1 MMGATKKVVL
11 AYSGG
16 LDTSVAIRWLQE
28 EFQAEVYAVTLDLGQ
43 GRDVA
48 EIQKKALSIGAKEAL
63 VFDVK
68 EEFLNEYVLP
78 ALWAGAIYEGRYP
91 LSTALSRPLIAKYL
105 VKVAEEK
112 GATMVAHGC
121 TGKGNDQVRIEVSVA
136 ALNPDLKVIAP
147 ARRWGWTREEEIEYA
162 NAHSIPVPVTLERPY
177 SIDQN
182 LWGRSIECGVLEDP
196 WVEPPEEVFEWT
208 KSPLDAPDDPAYVE
222 IGFEEGMPRL
232 LEGQYYS
239 LVNLVEE
246 LNRLGGEHGFGRID
260 HVENRLVGIKS
271 REVYECPAALILL
284 EAYKDLERLVLPR
297 EVTHF
302 KPYLGERYAQL
313 VYEGLWYSPLRE
325 ALDAFMYT
333 LAQRVTGTIRVKLY
347 KGGMRIVGRRSEYS
361 LYDFG
366 LATYDKGDLFEH
378 KASEGFITIWGLPSR
393 TQAVVHRRCQKR
405 QGE

>member
-1 MMGATKKVVL
+1 MGSARKVVL

-43 GRDVA
+43 GKDVA

-68 EEFLNEYVLP
+68 EEFLTEYVLP
-78 ALWAGAIYEGRYP
+78 ALWAKALYEGRYP

-105 VKVAEEK
+105 VKVAEER

-121 TGKGNDQVRIEVSVA
+121 TGKGNDQVRIEVAVA

-147 ARRWGWTREEEIEYA
+147 ARMWGWTREEEIEYA
-162 NAHSIPVPVTLERPY
+162 NAHGIPVPVTVERPY

-182 LWGRSIECGVLEDP
+182 IWGRSIECGILEDP
-196 WVEPPEEVFEWT
+196 WIEPPEDVFAWT
-208 KSPLDAPDDPAYVE
+208 KNPLETPDEPAYLE
-222 IGFEEGMPRL
+222 IGFEEGVPKL
-232 LEGQYYS
+232 LWGQYYS
-239 LVNLVEE
+239 LINLVEE
-246 LNRLGGEHGFGRID
+246 LNRIGGEHGFGRID

-284 EAYKDLERLVLPR
+284 EAYRDLEQLVLPR

-302 KPYLGERYAQL
+302 KPYLEERYAQL

-325 ALDAFMYT
+325 ALDAFMRS
-333 LAQRVTGTIRVKLY
+333 LARRITGTVRIKLY
-347 KGGMRIVGRRSEYS
+347 KGSMRVVGRKSEHS

-366 LATYDKGDLFEH
+366 LATYDKGDLFDH
-378 KASEGFITIWGLPSR
+378 KASEGFITIWGLPSK
-393 TQAVVHRRCQKR
+393 TQAVVARRCRKSC
-405 QGE
+405 GE

>member
-1 MMGATKKVVL
+1 MGSSKRVVL

-43 GRDVA
+43 GKDVA
-48 EIQKKALSIGAKEAL
+48 EVQKKALSIGAKEAL

-78 ALWAGAIYEGRYP
+78 ALWAKALYEGRYP

-121 TGKGNDQVRIEVSVA
+121 TGKGNDQVRIEVAVA

-147 ARRWGWTREEEIEYA
+147 ARIWGWTREEEIEYA
-162 NAHSIPVPVTLERPY
+162 NAHGIPVPVTVERPY

-182 LWGRSIECGVLEDP
+182 VWGRSIECGVLEDP
-196 WVEPPEEVFEWT
+196 WVEPPEDVFAWT
-208 KSPLDAPDDPAYVE
+208 RNPLEAPDEPTYLE
-222 IGFEEGMPRL
+222 IGFEEGIPRL
-232 LEGQYYS
+232 LRGQYYS
-239 LVNLVEE
+239 LINLVEE
-246 LNRLGGEHGFGRID
+246 LNRIGGEHGFGRID

-284 EAYKDLERLVLPR
+284 EAYRDLEQLILPR

-302 KPYLGERYAQL
+302 KPYLEERYAQL

-325 ALDAFMYT
+325 ALDAFMRS
-333 LAQRVTGTIRVKLY
+333 LAQRITGTVRIKLY
-347 KGGMRIVGRRSEYS
+347 KGSMRVVGRKSEYS
-361 LYDFG
+361 LYDFS
-366 LATYDKGDLFEH
+366 LATYEKGDLFDH
-378 KASEGFITIWGLPSR
+378 KASEGFITIWGLPSK
-393 TQAVVHRRCQKR
+393 TQAVVARRCRKSY
-405 QGE
+405 GE